1 MGNDKRFVMEDDIDK
16 MDVVQVVNY
25 GLIKIKKNYY
35 KRDGKNKE
43 VVLDN
48 NPDKK
53 EKIDLDDLEMV

>member
-1 MGNDKRFVMEDDIDK
+1 MEDDIDK